1 MFKGYCFIEKD
12 GQFCP
17 AVNLV
22 NAQETWNYVN
32 LQKRIFPEVRICD
45 EDDFTVV
52 HALDGKIVFP
62 QEWVE
67 MEKKMNEVS

>member
-1 MFKGYCFIEKD
+1 MRKS
-12 GQFCP
+12 P
-17 AVNLV
+17 AVNLA

-52 HALDGKIVFP
+52 HVLDGKIVFP
-62 QEWVE
+62 QDWVE
-67 MEKKMNEVS
+67 MEKKMNEVN